1 MRYLCIDLGDKRTGI
16 AIGDDITCLTTPVTV
31 LEVPRSH
38 DQGQRLL
45 DAIAQTI
52 DDQLGPADAL
62 VLGLPLHMDG
72 KESPRSKIVRDFA
85 ALLENHTNRVV
96 HLHDER
102 LSSVQANWQMARTG
116 MTRKQKKHK
125 RDALA
130 AAAILKDFLL
140 TEQKGP

>member
-1 MRYLCIDLGDKRTGI
+1 MRYLCIDLGDRRTGI
-16 AIGDDITCLTTPVTV
+16 AIGDDITGLTTPVTV

-45 DAIAQTI
+45 EAIAQTI

-72 KESPRSKIVRDFA
+72 KESPRSKIARDFA
-85 ALLENHTNRVV
+85 ALLEKHTNRVV

-102 LSSVQANWQMARTG
+102 LSSVQANWQMSRTG

-140 TEQKGP
+140 TYRKGP